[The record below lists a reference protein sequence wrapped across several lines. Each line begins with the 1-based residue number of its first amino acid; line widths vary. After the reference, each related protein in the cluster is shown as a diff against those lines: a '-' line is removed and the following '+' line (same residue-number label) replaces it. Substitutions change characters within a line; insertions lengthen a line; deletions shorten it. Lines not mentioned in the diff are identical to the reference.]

1 MKIIDVVQMRRAA
14 RFAIGMVVL
23 IAAFAIAKAEAAYS
37 CSVTVTALTITYDP
51 TVATENITAGSYTV
65 SCTRSLADSATL
77 NYTLAANNG
86 LQPTGS
92 INRVQ
97 LGASANRYQY
107 ELYRLSPYTNANRWQ
122 AAASERFSGTIS
134 FGAGLTG
141 NDSKSF
147 DLRLAGSQ
155 PVVPAGTYTDTV
167 TVTLRNGTTVLNTST
182 FNVRVITSNNCQIV
196 TSPGNINLTYTSF
209 QAAVATASTAFR
221 VRCTTALPYSL
232 SLDAPGGT
240 LLGLNYTIVLPVASG
255 TGTGAT
261 QTYIINGSISAGQA
275 GTCAIAACSGN
286 QTRMLTVTY

>member
-1 MKIIDVVQMRRAA
+1 MKIIDVVQMYRAA
-14 RFAIGMVVL
+14 RFAMGMVVF
-23 IAAFAIAKAEAAYS
+23 IAVFTIAKAEAAYS
-37 CSVTVTALTITYDP
+37 CSVTATFLTISYDP
-51 TVATENITAGSYTV
+51 TVATENITAGSYTI
-65 SCTRSLADSATL
+65 SCTRSLADPATL

-86 LQPTGS
+86 LQPNGS
-92 INRVQ
+92 TNRVA
-97 LGASANRYQY
+97 LSGNYYQY
-107 ELYRLSPYTNANRWQ
+107 ELYRLIPFTVGNQWK
-122 AAASERFSGTIS
+122 AATSSRFSGTIN
-134 FGAGLTG
+134 FGSSLTG
-141 NDSKSF
+141 SDSKSF

-167 TVTLRNGTTVLNTST
+167 TTTLYNGPTVLNTST
-182 FNVRVITSNNCQIV
+182 FNVRVITSNSCQIA

-209 QAAVATASTAFR
+209 QTAVATASTAFR